1 MARTTTSFRVG
12 RVQGYQRG
20 KVWYLCY
27 FEQGQRKRPRVG
39 SDREAARMLAAQTNA
54 QITVGAP
61 GVLSF
66 EPVAIAELRQRW
78 LNHHEQVL
86 RSSVSSIRRYRAATD
101 HLLEFVRAV
110 TPVRLVSGFTPQH
123 AESFVAYL
131 RQLEKA
137 PNGHANACKRGLR
150 DKGIKFILQV
160 CRSMFTYARSR
171 RHLSPYAENPFSVI
185 GIDRMPIENAKPITI
200 LTPDQEVAFLKA
212 CDPWEFPIF
221 LTLMLTGLRPGELT
235 HLLLP
240 DDLDISECLLRIR
253 NKPELGWQI
262 KTRNQRDIPL
272 IPELVEV
279 LRISIGQRTAG
290 PVFLRKKHQPDS
302 SASLAGKTGKELQQ
316 ILEERIAR
324 IPSSEQPSNG
334 SISRQQRLQF
344 AAGIWRDAGAA
355 DADRIRTT
363 FIHLTA
369 RIGLP
374 EATAP
379 KLLRHTF
386 ATCLQDAN
394 VDPLIRNQLMGHR
407 PADGSK
413 SGGGLGMTAVYTHS
427 RPETIRQQ
435 LGMATA
441 KRGIVSVA
449 REWIQSRTAT
459 LQSQNAQTCG

>member
-1 MARTTTSFRVG
+1 
-12 RVQGYQRG
+12 
-20 KVWYLCY
+20 
-27 FEQGQRKRPRVG
+27 
-39 SDREAARMLAAQTNA
+39 
-54 QITVGAP
+54 
-61 GVLSF
+61 
-66 EPVAIAELRQRW
+66 
-78 LNHHEQVL
+78 
-86 RSSVSSIRRYRAATD
+86 
-101 HLLEFVRAV
+101 
-110 TPVRLVSGFTPQH
+110 
-123 AESFVAYL
+123 
-131 RQLEKA
+131 
-137 PNGHANACKRGLR
+137 
-150 DKGIKFILQV
+150 
-160 CRSMFTYARSR
+160 
-171 RHLSPYAENPFSVI
+171 
-185 GIDRMPIENAKPITI
+185 
-200 LTPDQEVAFLKA
+200 
-212 CDPWEFPIF
+212 
-221 LTLMLTGLRPGELT
+221 
-235 HLLLP
+235 
-240 DDLDISECLLRIR
+240 
-253 NKPELGWQI
+253 
-262 KTRNQRDIPL
+262 L

-290 PVFLRKKHQPDS
+290 PVFLRKKHQPGCP
-302 SASLAGKTGKELQQ
+302 ASLAGKADKELQQ

-324 IPSSEQPSNG
+324 IPLSEQQG

-413 SGGGLGMTAVYTHS
+413 PGGGLGMTAVYTHS

>member
-1 MARTTTSFRVG
+1 MARTATSFRVG
-12 RVQGYQRG
+12 RVRGYQRG

-39 SDREAARMLAAQTNA
+39 SDRDAARMLAAQTNA

-86 RSSVSSIRRYRAATD
+86 RSSVSS
-101 HLLEFVRAV
+101 
-110 TPVRLVSGFTPQH
+110 
-123 AESFVAYL
+123 
-131 RQLEKA
+131 
-137 PNGHANACKRGLR
+137 
-150 DKGIKFILQV
+150 
-160 CRSMFTYARSR
+160 
-171 RHLSPYAENPFSVI
+171 
-185 GIDRMPIENAKPITI
+185 
-200 LTPDQEVAFLKA
+200 
-212 CDPWEFPIF
+212 
-221 LTLMLTGLRPGELT
+221 
-235 HLLLP
+235 
-240 DDLDISECLLRIR
+240 
-253 NKPELGWQI
+253 
-262 KTRNQRDIPL
+262 
-272 IPELVEV
+272 
-279 LRISIGQRTAG
+279 
-290 PVFLRKKHQPDS
+290 
-302 SASLAGKTGKELQQ
+302 
-316 ILEERIAR
+316 
-324 IPSSEQPSNG
+324 
-334 SISRQQRLQF
+334 
-344 AAGIWRDAGAA
+344 IWRDAGAA

-413 SGGGLGMTAVYTHS
+413 PGGGLGMTAVYTHS

-435 LGMATA
+435 LGMAMA
-441 KRGIVSVA
+441 KRGIVSVDTRIYPASA
-449 REWIQSRTAT
+449 RRCRSTR
-459 LQSQNAQTCG
+459 